1 VQTLDLMVKNPPLT
15 SEGKVK
21 VPRSTVRRALALAGA
36 VAFSDSAIRAL
47 HPGGPPAETVA
58 AEVG

>member
-1 VQTLDLMVKNPPLT
+1 MVKNPPLT

-36 VAFSDSAIRAL
+36 VAFSDSALRAL